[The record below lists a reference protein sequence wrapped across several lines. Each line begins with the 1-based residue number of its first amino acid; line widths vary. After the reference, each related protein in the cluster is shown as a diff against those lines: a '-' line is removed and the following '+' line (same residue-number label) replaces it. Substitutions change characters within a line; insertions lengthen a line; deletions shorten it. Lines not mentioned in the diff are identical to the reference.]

1 MSLLKDIGIVQSE
14 GKISKTF
21 ENLLPGKSF
30 LDMGYTFPHEYVTK
44 FWELYTNSEEGKKE
58 NASVNGGIFELIIYT
73 LLYRENILPFYTQAK
88 VAFVPNIEYDTIL
101 YSKSSP
107 ICLSLK
113 TSLRE
118 RYKQADLEAVA
129 LKYVHRKA
137 QSYLL
142 TLCTKEAQQTKKK
155 ISDGDIIGLDDIID
169 CNTDEIDKLINK
181 LKSISFCESYSIE
194 VIEGNLVKKIVST
207 GPVTSSPS
215 TSPKP

>member
-1 MSLLKDIGIVQSE
+1 MSLLKEIGIVQNE
-14 GKISKTF
+14 GKISNIF

-30 LDMGYTFPHEYVTK
+30 LDVEYKFPHEYVTTY
-44 FWELYTNSEEGKKE
+44 WEQYSKDTYQDN
-58 NASVNGGIFELIIYT
+58 SVNGGIFELIIYT

-137 QSYLL
+137 QSFLL
-142 TLCTKEAQQTKKK
+142 TLSTKEASSIKNK
-155 ISDGDIIGLDDIID
+155 ISEGEVIGLDDVID
-169 CNTDEIDKLINK
+169 CNTDEIDNLINY
-181 LKSISFCESYSIE
+181 LKGKNFSESISIE
-194 VIEGNLVKKIVST
+194 VITGNLVKKST
-207 GPVTSSPS
+207 TILCSPQSPS
-215 TSPKP
+215 AS